1 MSSSLSFRHILT
13 PDGFERHKRL
23 VIDQAGVITG
33 IVDEPG
39 SEFDG
44 WLALPGMPN
53 AHSHSFQR
61 ALTGLGERAG
71 GGDSFWSWR
80 TAMYA
85 LADRITAEDLV
96 AVSARAFADMLRGGF
111 SSVAEFHYL
120 HHRVDGGRGPDMAR
134 AVAEGARIAGIR
146 LVLLPVLYQVGGFD
160 RPASPGQRRFIHEEL
175 DDYLALLAG
184 LNDLPLGIAPHS
196 VRAVAPAQIAAID
209 EAARDLLGD
218 GFPRHIHISE
228 QRLEV
233 RQCIEALGR
242 TPIELLAEHVDLDEH
257 WNLVHA
263 THATDRER
271 SLMLRAGVTAVLC
284 PLTEAYLGDG
294 IFAATDYVG
303 AGGRVAVGSDSNIRI
318 DAVEELRMLEYGQRL
333 VTESRACLATG
344 DGLGRP
350 LWERLATGGGRAL
363 AMDTGRIEPG
373 MCADLVVLD
382 PGSPVLCGL
391 DGDAALDALV
401 TAGSAADIQAV
412 YVGGIERVRAGRHM
426 AEDEIRRAY
435 VRVMDRLR
443 EGL

>member
-1 MSSSLSFRHILT
+1 MSSSLSFQHILT

-23 VIDQAGVITG
+23 VIDEAGAITD

-39 SEFDG
+39 TEFDG

-71 GGDSFWSWR
+71 GGDSFWTWR
-80 TAMYA
+80 EAMYA
-85 LADRITAEDLV
+85 IADRIAPEDLV
-96 AVSARAFADMLRGGF
+96 AVSARAFADMLRGGL

-120 HHRVDGGRGPDMAR
+120 HHLVDGSRGPEMAR
-134 AVAEGARIAGIR
+134 AVVEGARIAGIP
-146 LVLLPVLYQVGGFD
+146 LVLLPVLYQAGGFD
-160 RPASPGQRRFIHEEL
+160 RPSSPRQHRFIHEEL
-175 DDYLALLAG
+175 DDYLALIAE

-196 VRAVAPAQIAAID
+196 IRAVEPAQIAVLD
-209 EAARDLLGD
+209 EAACDLLGE

-233 RQCIEALGR
+233 RQCVEAFGR
-242 TPIELLAEHVDLDEH
+242 TPIQVLADHVGLDAH

-263 THATDRER
+263 THATDDER
-271 SLMLRAGVTAVLC
+271 TLMLRAGVTAVLC

-303 AGGRVAVGSDSNIRI
+303 AGGQVAVGSDSNIRI

-350 LWERLATGGGRAL
+350 LWQRLAIGGGRAL
-363 AMDTGRIEPG
+363 ASNTGSVAPG
-373 MCADLVVLD
+373 MFADLVVLD
-382 PGSPVLCGL
+382 PESPALAGL
-391 DGDAALDALV
+391 EGDAALDALV
-401 TAGSAADIQAV
+401 TAGNAADIRAV
-412 YVGGIERVRAGRHM
+412 YVGGKEWVSAGRHV
-426 AEDEIRRAY
+426 AEEDIQHEYRI
-435 VRVMDRLR
+435 VMDRMRSRL
-443 EGL
+443 